1 MPAFFLIRE
10 ANLPPQPSYSLPV
23 FMKIFVYTALD
34 EAARAYLN
42 QQLPIE
48 ADVTFNADLPDDQAQ
63 AAFQGAE
70 MVLGN
75 PPATWL
81 TAGPLPQLRFW
92 QIDSAGFERY
102 KGVQL
107 AAPVANMGDFFAWA
121 CAETMV
127 AGLLALYRRLPE
139 LVLLQKKQQWVG
151 AEVRGRQ
158 GLLRGKRIVILG
170 AGTIGQ
176 AVCEQLSGF
185 GCAVQLLARTNP
197 QAQLHTKEE
206 LAAALPETDVVINC
220 LPGSADGFFS
230 ADLVAAMRPSSLY
243 ASVGRGNTT
252 DEPALIAALQAG
264 RLGGAVLDV
273 TATEP
278 IPAGHPL
285 WALPNVLL
293 TQHTGGGQPREVE
306 GKIDQFVRNLLHLR
320 TGQPLENPVEL
331 AEGY

>member
-1 MPAFFLIRE
+1 
-10 ANLPPQPSYSLPV
+10 
-23 FMKIFVYTALD
+23 MKIFVYPALD
-34 EAARAYLN
+34 EVARAYLK
-42 QQLPIE
+42 QQLP
-48 ADVTFNADLPDDQAQ
+48 ADVEVTFSADLPADQAS
-63 AAFQGAE
+63 AALQSAD
-70 MVLGN
+70 VLFGN
-75 PPATWL
+75 PPPAWL
-81 TAGPLPQLRFW
+81 TAGSLPQLKFW
-92 QIDSAGFERY
+92 QIDSAGFDRY

-139 LVLLQKKQQWVG
+139 LVLLQAKQQWVG
-151 AEVRGRQ
+151 AAVRGRQ
-158 GLLRGKRIVILG
+158 GLLRGKRVVILG

-176 AVCEQLSGF
+176 AVREQLSGF
-185 GCAVQLLARTNP
+185 GCAVRFLARRDP
-197 QAQLHTKEE
+197 QAQLHSKEE
-206 LAAALPETDVVINC
+206 LAAVLPETDVVVNC

-230 ADLVAAMRPSSLY
+230 AELVAALRPDAIY

-252 DEPALIAALQAG
+252 DEPALVAALQAG

-285 WALPNVLL
+285 WALPHVLL
-293 TQHTGGGQPREVE
+293 TQHTGGGQPREAE
-306 GKIDQFVRNLLHLR
+306 GKIDQLARNLARLR
-320 TGQPLENPVEL
+320 AGQPLENLVEL

>member
-1 MPAFFLIRE
+1 
-10 ANLPPQPSYSLPV
+10 
-23 FMKIFVYTALD
+23 MKIFVYTALK
-34 EAARAYLN
+34 EAARAYLH
-42 QQLPIE
+42 QQLPAE
-48 ADVTFNADLPDDQAQ
+48 ADVTFNADLPTDQAR
-63 AAFQGAE
+63 AAFQAAE
-70 MVLGN
+70 IVLGN
-75 PPATWL
+75 PPAAWL
-81 TAGPLPQLRFW
+81 TAGPLPQLKFW
-92 QIDSAGFERY
+92 QIDSAGFDRY

-107 AAPVANMGDFFAWA
+107 AVPVANMGNFFAWA

-139 LVLLQKKQQWVG
+139 LVLLQAKQQWVG

-158 GLLRGKRIVILG
+158 GLLRGKRVVILG

-176 AVCEQLSGF
+176 AVREQLSGF
-185 GCAVQLLARTNP
+185 GCAVRFLARRDP

-206 LAAALPETDVVINC
+206 LAAALPETDVVVNC

-230 ADLVAAMRPSSLY
+230 AELVAAMRPGSIY

-252 DEPALIAALQAG
+252 DEPALIAALQAS

-285 WALPNVLL
+285 WTLPHVLL
-293 TQHTGGGQPREVE
+293 TQHTGGGQPREAE
-306 GKIDQFVRNLLHLR
+306 GKIDQFIRNLARLR
-320 TGQPLENPVEL
+320 AGQPPENLVEL